1 VNRVEK
7 LIEIFKHCG
16 RAVAGISGGRTSAMM
31 AHMLG
36 PDVVLCNM
44 NTGKE
49 NEKTLEYLC
58 RLEDDLG
65 REIVRLE
72 WRAPARG
79 LPPRFATFERVSH
92 ATMSR
97 KGEPF
102 TDLLLCLK
110 AYRAKEKNAPPVAP
124 WARQR
129 ICTSYL
135 KIKTQRMFCHSL
147 GWGDDYTQYVGLRA
161 DEPSRVAKMRERNE
175 QRDTDER
182 APLFDLGIVKK
193 DVLSYWGSKPYD
205 LEIPEYLG
213 NCTGCFL
220 KDEADLATAMVDP
233 ATDPLWWIAIENDFA
248 PMRRGGRPS
257 YAQVYAEAPD
267 RLAIREALLRG
278 EVLPETSLPAKRR
291 KLIVKQEQERLASGS
306 QAFSCGC
313 EGAEKMTD
321 EDLLNAIDEGAL

>member
-1 VNRVEK
+1 MTGRNYAK
-7 LIEIFKHCG
+7 LFEHNG
-16 RAVAGISGGRTSAMM
+16 HAVAGVSGGRTSAFM
-31 AHMLG
+31 AKMLP
-36 PDVVLCNM
+36 PDVVLCFM
-44 NTGKE
+44 NTGRE
-49 NEKTLEYLC
+49 HEKTLEYLR

-72 WRAPARG
+72 WRAPERG
-79 LPPRFATFERVSH
+79 LPPRFATFERMEH
-92 ATMSR
+92 KHLSR
-97 KGEPF
+97 RGEPF

-110 AYRAKEKNAPPVAP
+110 AYRAKEKNAGPVAP

-147 GWGDDYTQYVGLRA
+147 GWGDDYTQFVGLRA

-182 APLFDLGIVKK
+182 APLFELGIVKA
-193 DVLSYWGSKPYD
+193 DVLGYWATMPYD
-205 LEIPEYLG
+205 LEIPEHLG

-220 KDEADLATAMVDP
+220 KDESDLATALVEP
-233 ATDPLWWIAIENDFA
+233 GTDPEWWIGIERDFA

-257 YAQVYAEAPD
+257 YAQVYAEAPT
-267 RLAIREALLRG
+267 RLVIRDALLRG
-278 EVLPETSLPAKRR
+278 EPVPETSLPAKRH
-291 KLIVKQEQERLASGS
+291 KLIVKQERERLANGA
-306 QAFSCGC
+306 QGFSCGC

-321 EDLLNAIDEGAL
+321 DDLLNALDEGAL